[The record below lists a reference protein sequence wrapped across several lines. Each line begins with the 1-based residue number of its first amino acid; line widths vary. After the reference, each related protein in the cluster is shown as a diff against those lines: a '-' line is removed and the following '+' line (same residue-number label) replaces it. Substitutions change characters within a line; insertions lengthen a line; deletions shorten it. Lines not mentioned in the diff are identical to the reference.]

1 MQERLVSGAVTTLLI
16 GMSAGMPAAA
26 VDGASVFGTED
37 LRLADG
43 SGPQLCEAATGDC
56 EPLDAREGDLL
67 RRDGRLRER
76 FASGELGRP
85 AFGPRVLAT
94 GVLASLTPGLAA
106 PLLEPLASPAVLDG
120 LTPSLREAVFVGG
133 AAGSLLPDPRIPA
146 PVAVANLLRD
156 LGL

>member
-1 MQERLVSGAVTTLLI
+1 MQERLVRGAVATLLI
-16 GMSAGMPAAA
+16 GMGAGMPAAA
-26 VDGASVFGTED
+26 AEAVSGTEE
-37 LRLADG
+37 LRLADR
-43 SGPQLCEAATGDC
+43 SKPQLCEAATGEC

-94 GVLASLTPGLAA
+94 GVLAALTPGLAA
-106 PLLEPLASPAVLDG
+106 PLLDPMASLALLDG
-120 LTPSLREAVFVGG
+120 LTPNLREATPVGG
-133 AAGSLLPDPRIPA
+133 AAGSLLPGARIPV
-146 PVAVANLLRD
+146 PVAVADLLRD

>member
-1 MQERLVSGAVTTLLI
+1 MQKRLVRGAVTTLLI
-16 GMSAGMPAAA
+16 GMGAGMPAAA
-26 VDGASVFGTED
+26 ADVLSVSGTED
-37 LRLADG
+37 LRFADG
-43 SGPQLCEAATGDC
+43 GEPQLCEAATGEC

-106 PLLEPLASPAVLDG
+106 PLLDPMASLALLDG
-120 LTPSLREAVFVGG
+120 LTPSLREATPVGG
-133 AAGSLLPDPRIPA
+133 AAGSLLPGAGIPV